1 MNEQLQNLYREKL
14 DLIAPK
20 LYEYNSK
27 VGYSKKATNP
37 FLLKV
42 PDNYNA
48 FRNRIMVFGQETNTW
63 CKECGD
69 KSAFSNNITESI
81 AVYERFYLKR
91 GIKNYRG
98 PFWNEM
104 KRIIKEIEKGGNSIV
119 IWNNINKIGRIGK
132 GNIKEINH
140 IQFKYFQVIRDEI
153 KLLQPNILV
162 FLTGSNYDFFI
173 EKNISSFSQ
182 EKISDSLYGLK
193 FKNGYENII
202 ALKTNHPN
210 RLYHL
215 KKNRIVMP
223 KLISEIKN
231 ACI

>member
-48 FRNRIMVFGQETNTW
+48 FKNKIMVFGQETNTW

-81 AVYERFYLKR
+81 AVY
-91 GIKNYRG
+91 
-98 PFWNEM
+98 W
-104 KRIIKEIEKGGNSIV
+104 IIRSM
-119 IWNNINKIGRIGK
+119 
-132 GNIKEINH
+132 
-140 IQFKYFQVIRDEI
+140 
-153 KLLQPNILV
+153 
-162 FLTGSNYDFFI
+162 LT
-173 EKNISSFSQ
+173 
-182 EKISDSLYGLK
+182 
-193 FKNGYENII
+193 
-202 ALKTNHPN
+202 P
-210 RLYHL
+210 
-215 KKNRIVMP
+215 
-223 KLISEIKN
+223 
-231 ACI
+231 